1 MNEWKPDWNQRLAR
15 PPFKDRRF
23 GADMMEAV
31 EKRLKVVEKN
41 RSRSGWSRA
50 AVVMVPALLLVLGVG
65 IWFGNQAPSIPLPA
79 APSPGNPVTQGGGTF
94 ESSFLLGAGGDF
106 DWWNLAKNEV
116 KQANDRTIVTLA
128 AALLQRE
135 LGIWGGTSPDIW
147 EHSEVKW
154 PLDRYDVS
162 SPWVHEVHV
171 KEINVKE
178 AQTVYQLRLL
188 LRDSIPMTYEE
199 TIDVTI
205 RNDSHKISLIEQID
219 IDETGAPM
227 NEIKAGDEQGNTLI
241 LKEDPEIGLK
251 ITGTLIQKEGL
262 IRSIHV
268 QYGDMEHTFH
278 DWKNVSNETYYPDV
292 ALLPAK
298 NNKEDIVAIILTTG
312 YGTSIRESEL
322 KLLTEN
328 FRQVMSADPVLAVKS
343 RLSYNATAEA
353 GKRIFSFTL
362 DGVTRTVQYMEE
374 DAGFWL
380 DQPALGNMVRYY
392 VEGGIL
398 YASVP
403 IQVSPG
409 EFPVAVRLRYEYDGT
424 AFLVSEAMY
433 EEM

>member
-1 MNEWKPDWNQRLAR
+1 MNEWKPEWNKRLAE
-15 PPFKDRRF
+15 PPFKEPRF
-23 GADMMEAV
+23 KADMMDDV
-31 EKRLKVVEKN
+31 EKRLMLVDMK
-41 RSRSGWSRA
+41 RTRRGWRRA
-50 AVVMVPALLLVLGVG
+50 AVAIVPVLLLLLGIG
-65 IWFGNQAPSIPLPA
+65 IWFGNLAPSIPDPA
-79 APSPGNPVTQGGGTF
+79 APSPGTQGGGTF

-106 DWWNLAKNEV
+106 DWWNLAKSEV
-116 KQANDRTIVTLA
+116 KQDNDRTIVTLA

-135 LGIWGGTSPDIW
+135 LGIWGGPSPDIW

-162 SPWVHEVHV
+162 SPWVYEVHV
-171 KEINVKE
+171 KEINAEE
-178 AQTVYQLRLL
+178 AQTVYRLRLL

-205 RNDSHKISLIEQID
+205 RNDSHKISLIEQIN
-219 IDETGAPM
+219 IDETGAPL
-227 NEIKAGDEQGNTLI
+227 EEFKTGDEQGKPVI
-241 LKEDPEIGLK
+241 LKEDAQIGLK
-251 ITGTLIQKEGL
+251 MTGTLIQKEGM

-278 DWKNVSNETYYPDV
+278 DWKNVSNESYFPDV
-292 ALLPAK
+292 ALLPAR
-298 NNKEDIVAIILTTG
+298 NNKEDVLAIILTTG
-312 YGTSIRESEL
+312 YGTSVRESVL
-322 KLLTEN
+322 KLLTVHLRE
-328 FRQVMSADPVLAVKS
+328 VMSADPVLAVKS
-343 RLSYNATAEA
+343 RLSYKATAEA
-353 GKRIFSFTL
+353 GERIFQFTL
-362 DGVTRTVQYMEE
+362 VGVTRTFEYNEE

-424 AFLVSEAMY
+424 AFLVSEAMFA
-433 EEM
+433 EM

>member
-1 MNEWKPDWNQRLAR
+1 MNEWKPEWNKRLAE
-15 PPFKDRRF
+15 PPFKEPRF
-23 GADMMEAV
+23 KADMMEDV
-31 EKRLKVVEKN
+31 EKRLMLVDMK
-41 RSRSGWSRA
+41 RTRRGWRRA
-50 AVVMVPALLLVLGVG
+50 AVAIVPVLLLLLGIG
-65 IWFGNQAPSIPLPA
+65 IWFGNLAPSIPDPA
-79 APSPGNPVTQGGGTF
+79 APSPGTQGGGTF

-106 DWWNLAKNEV
+106 DWWNLAKSEV
-116 KQANDRTIVTLA
+116 KQDNDRTIVTLA

-135 LGIWGGTSPDIW
+135 LGIWGGPSPDIW

-162 SPWVHEVHV
+162 SPWVYEVHV
-171 KEINVKE
+171 KEINAEE
-178 AQTVYQLRLL
+178 AQTVYRLRLL

-205 RNDSHKISLIEQID
+205 RNDSHKISLIEQIN
-219 IDETGAPM
+219 IDETGAPL
-227 NEIKAGDEQGNTLI
+227 EEFKTGDEQGKPVI
-241 LKEDPEIGLK
+241 LKEDAQIGLK
-251 ITGTLIQKEGL
+251 MTGTLIQKEGM

-278 DWKNVSNETYYPDV
+278 DWKNVSNESYFPDV
-292 ALLPAK
+292 ALLPAR
-298 NNKEDIVAIILTTG
+298 NNKEDVLAIILTTG
-312 YGTSIRESEL
+312 YGTSVRESVL
-322 KLLTEN
+322 KLLTVHLRE
-328 FRQVMSADPVLAVKS
+328 VMSADPVLAVKS
-343 RLSYNATAEA
+343 RLSYKATAEA
-353 GKRIFSFTL
+353 GERIFQFTL
-362 DGVTRTVQYMEE
+362 VGVTRTFEYNEE

-424 AFLVSEAMY
+424 AFLVSEAMFA
-433 EEM
+433 EM